1 MVIDIFKN
9 QQMRILKRK
18 CNERISE
25 LEVRT
30 EEISNSTTEKYKGIK
45 NMKRN

>member
-1 MVIDIFKN
+1 MKNMVIEITETQMSRFK
-9 QQMRILKRK
+9 KK

-30 EEISNSTTEKYKGIK
+30 EEISENTAE
-45 NMKRN
+45 